1 MASLA
6 RYQQKRDFK
15 KTPEPAGKQ
24 VQRRGALRFVIQ
36 RHEATRLHYDFRL
49 ELDGVLKSWAVPKGP
64 SLDPSDRRLAVHVED
79 HPVAYGSFEGV
90 IPDGEYGGGSVVLWD
105 RGRWFPEGDADAGYR
120 KGHLRFRLEGEKCRG
135 EYSLVRM
142 HGRRGGDA
150 KYDNWLLIK
159 GADDE
164 ASEDGEALVRDRP
177 ESVETGRVNAE
188 VAEQAAPVERLGQ
201 AALPDS
207 LAPELATLVDE
218 VPRGDAWLHEVK
230 YDGYR
235 LIARVEGGA
244 CTLWTRTGLDW
255 SARFPWLRAALAKR
269 LGADS
274 ALLDGELVHL
284 GADGVTRFGALQQ
297 ALAEGS
303 DAGLAYYVF
312 DLLHLRGLDLRR
324 VPLEARKQALA
335 ELLPAEARPG
345 RVRYSEHILGQGEPL
360 FTRACRLGLEG
371 VISKRRDAAYRSGR
385 HRDWLKV
392 KCGRRQEVVVGG
404 FTAAR
409 SGARQ
414 VGALLVGVYDDAGKL
429 VYAGKVGSGFDERG
443 ATRLRARLDQL
454 ATARRPFAESPPESG
469 RATFVRP
476 ELVVE
481 VSFSDW
487 TGDGRMRHPV
497 FVGVR
502 EDRQP
507 LDVRRE
513 RATPVEQ
520 VEAAAKPAKK
530 AGKTMAKKATARAVT
545 AKSTATKSSA
555 TKRVKTTAKS
565 SARRD
570 AASEA
575 LVMGVQISHPDRVLY
590 PADGIDKRAVAEYY
604 AATAEWMLP
613 WVQGRPVS
621 VVRCPESIDEP
632 GFFQKHVH
640 HEPPAGVGLAPLDEG
655 AQPFIFIKDERGLV
669 GLAQVGV
676 LELHVWGSTARRPDA
691 PDRVVFDLDPHEA
704 VPWARVKE
712 TAAAV
717 RERLE
722 ALGLASYLK
731 TTGGKGL
738 HVVVPLAAGKQDWAQ
753 VKGFSKAVA
762 LEFVRAAPEL
772 FIATAGKADRKGKIF
787 LDYLRNGRGATSV
800 APYSLRARPG
810 APVSV
815 PIRWDELA
823 RLPSSAKYTLK
834 NLATRLRRLEA
845 DPWAEML
852 RPTRQFLRATVLR
865 AVGL

>member
-1 MASLA
+1 
-6 RYQQKRDFK
+6 
-15 KTPEPAGKQ
+15 
-24 VQRRGALRFVIQ
+24 
-36 RHEATRLHYDFRL
+36 
-49 ELDGVLKSWAVPKGP
+49 
-64 SLDPSDRRLAVHVED
+64 
-79 HPVAYGSFEGV
+79 
-90 IPDGEYGGGSVVLWD
+90 
-105 RGRWFPEGDADAGYR
+105 
-120 KGHLRFRLEGEKCRG
+120 
-135 EYSLVRM
+135 
-142 HGRRGGDA
+142 
-150 KYDNWLLIK
+150 
-159 GADDE
+159 
-164 ASEDGEALVRDRP
+164 
-177 ESVETGRVNAE
+177 
-188 VAEQAAPVERLGQ
+188 
-201 AALPDS
+201 
-207 LAPELATLVDE
+207 
-218 VPRGDAWLHEVK
+218 
-230 YDGYR
+230 
-235 LIARVEGGA
+235 
-244 CTLWTRTGLDW
+244 
-255 SARFPWLRAALAKR
+255 
-269 LGADS
+269 
-274 ALLDGELVHL
+274 
-284 GADGVTRFGALQQ
+284 
-297 ALAEGS
+297 
-303 DAGLAYYVF
+303 
-312 DLLHLRGLDLRR
+312 
-324 VPLEARKQALA
+324 
-335 ELLPAEARPG
+335 
-345 RVRYSEHILGQGEPL
+345 VRYSEHILGQGEPL

-409 SGARQ
+409 SGSRP

-443 ATRLRARLDQL
+443 AGRLRARLDPL

-507 LDVRRE
+507 RDVRRE

-520 VEAAAKPAKK
+520 VEAATKPAKK

-545 AKSTATKSSA
+545 AKTTAKKSTAK
-555 TKRVKTTAKS
+555 KRVKTTAKRG
-565 SARRD
+565 AV
-570 AASEA
+570 SEA
-575 LVMGVQISHPDRVLY
+575 LVMGVRISHPDRVLY
-590 PADGIDKRAVAEYY
+590 PADGIDKQAVAEYY

-621 VVRCPESIDEP
+621 VVRCPENIDEP
-632 GFFQKHVH
+632 CFFQKHVH
-640 HEPPAGVGLAPLDEG
+640 HEPPTGVGLAPLDEG
-655 AQPFIFIKDERGLV
+655 AQPFIYIKKDERGLV